1 MALAAGVL
9 AICAFAARTAP
20 CWGLFIFVA
29 LTAFPVWLYRTEY
42 LLLRRRLV
50 LSGVSLPQSRMRLLL
65 WKGQLTRGFQV
76 IVSVLLAW
84 LLLVLVSPLA
94 EEHWYALTA
103 DSVLLGLMIGP
114 VTRRLQGDITPG
126 HLGAVARRWPLFL
139 INGFVLTAAIVSLDF
154 YIVGTPDTRHMEWH
168 RVAEQAFA
176 TVNADSGCVLWGI
189 SAGFLAAAE
198 ALSWHGSS
206 LIIPSLPDRTTM
218 LIGWLFF
225 LLRAGTVAYLFTALL
240 LGVALIVEERDPRRR
255 ARARE
260 STVSRAFFLT
270 IVLLAL
276 PFFYAAIKL
285 GQVDPSALVNRVGDV
300 AQSIDPCQMNPAR
313 RAQLIARLDADV
325 SRERQ
330 HTLRQIDSTI
340 DRELE
345 RVFEQL
351 EMNVDGYLDWY
362 FTVAGEYQRLAAVFA
377 EDVTSAMTRKLEE
390 HLLAGSDFD
399 ARLSHLKR
407 RLDQIPAERFAAL
420 IPHLGTRVEQ
430 VPCDVGSMHVAALT
444 DLDADKLR
452 ASAAATSGA
461 GAGILASKALA
472 KKTAAAVAGKVA
484 AKKSLQTG
492 ATLASKT
499 LAKKGTSSAL
509 SAWVGT
515 SVCAP
520 TGPVAILCGIT
531 AGVATW
537 LAVDTALVELDET
550 LSRDEMRAEILKT
563 LDEQKAA
570 LGERL
575 KRTHHARVDQ
585 MAARVN
591 DAVQR
596 TFIPYSDG
604 VHP

>member
-9 AICAFAARTAP
+9 VICALAANTTP
-20 CWGLFIFVA
+20 CWGLFIFIA

-42 LLLRRRLV
+42 LLLKRRLV
-50 LSGVSLPQSRMRLLL
+50 LSGVSLPESRMRLLL

-84 LLLVLVSPLA
+84 LLLVLVSQLA
-94 EEHWYALTA
+94 EEHWYALAA

-114 VTRRLQGDITPG
+114 VTRSLKGDITPG

-154 YIVGTPDTRHMEWH
+154 YIVGTPDTRHMVWH

-176 TVNADSGCVLWGI
+176 TVNADSSCVLWGI

-198 ALSWHGSS
+198 ALSWHSSS
-206 LIIPSLPDRTTM
+206 LIIPSLPDETTM

-240 LGVALIVEERDPRRR
+240 LGVALIVEKRDPRQRPH
-255 ARARE
+255 ARK
-260 STVSRAFFLT
+260 STLSRAFFFT
-270 IVLLAL
+270 IVALAL

-285 GQVDPSALVNRVGDV
+285 GQIDSSAFVDGVGDV
-300 AQSIDPCQMNPAR
+300 ARSMNPCQMNPAK
-313 RAQLIARLDADV
+313 RAQLIAGLDEDV
-325 SRERQ
+325 SRERE
-330 HTLRQIDSTI
+330 HAVRQIDSTT

-345 RVFEQL
+345 RIFDRL
-351 EMNVDGYLDWY
+351 EMNVDDYLDWY
-362 FTVAGEYQRLAAVFA
+362 FTVAGEYQRLATVFA
-377 EDVTSAMTRKLEE
+377 EDATAAMSRKLEE
-390 HLLAGSDFD
+390 HLFAGSDFD

-407 RLDQIPAERFAAL
+407 TLDQLPMERFATL
-420 IPHLGTRVEQ
+420 ITDFGARIDQ
-430 VPCDVGSMHVAALT
+430 VPCDVGPMHVAPLT

-452 ASAAATSGA
+452 VSAAVTTGV

-472 KKTAAAVAGKVA
+472 KKTAAAVAGKLA
-484 AKKSLQTG
+484 AKKSVQTG

-509 SAWVGT
+509 SAWMGT

-531 AGVATW
+531 AGVVTW
-537 LAVDTALVELDET
+537 FAVDTALVELDET
-550 LSRDEMRAEILKT
+550 LSRDEMRAQIMKA

-570 LGERL
+570 LSAQL

-585 MAARVN
+585 LAARVSN
-591 DAVQR
+591 AVQS
-596 TFIPYSDG
+596 TFLPYRDG
-604 VHP
+604 MPR